1 MQQKTVAITQTGT
14 LGTFAGVFT
23 PSILTIL
30 GIILFLRLGYVI
42 GSSGLM
48 FGLLIIAVANVI
60 SVLTTFSLA
69 AIATNFRVKGGGDYY
84 LISRTLGL
92 EFGGAL
98 GLVLFLAQSV
108 SIAFYCIGFGEVV
121 AGYFPNAPNLLP
133 QLISVVA
140 VTLLFGLAW
149 VGADLATKFQYV
161 VMTFLVLALASFY
174 LGGLEQWNSRLLA
187 QNWTRPQEAEP
198 FWVLFAI
205 FFPAVTGF
213 TQGVSMSGD
222 LKDPVKSLPLGTFI
236 AVGLSILVYVS
247 TAVLF
252 AASRP
257 LATLQSDYGAMADIA
272 RFGFF
277 IDAGVIAATLSS
289 AMASF
294 LGAPRILQSLAKD
307 KIFLFLNP
315 FAHGSGETGNPQR
328 GVLLSAVIAFATIAL
343 GELDLI
349 ARLVSMFFLIS
360 YGLLNYATYYEAR
373 AASPSFRPRFKWYH
387 PNLSLAGAVACL
399 GVMLAIDWEYG
410 IASIA
415 ILFAIYQYLRR
426 TTRPAR
432 WADSQRSHNLQ
443 RVRSLLFEAG
453 SDADHPR
460 DWRPY
465 ILAFSATKERRGRLL
480 EFARWLEGGSGVTTV
495 VQFLEGEGAQGRKT
509 RLSAAAELKKE
520 VRNHR
525 PDIFSR
531 VIVSPNTRISLEV
544 LIQSFGL
551 GPIKA
556 NTILLNW
563 LEEKDNAS
571 LVRTRNYVKYLMSG
585 YRSGCHLVIFYS
597 DQARWEEVEGVEGEK
612 RRIDVWWRG
621 DATSRLMLLLAYLI
635 TRDKKWDGATIRV
648 LAVNY
653 PDSSEESL
661 ADLQATIGESRIDAE
676 LLLVDDAD
684 SRSIAQL
691 SADAQLTFTGFTLK
705 NDGIYDK
712 FGRDIRNIEHA
723 YGLLALVQAGQEVD
737 LDAEPEEGEAGAL
750 AEAQDNLERVK
761 KRLKRAEKE
770 ANEAVGLAKKEMDK
784 IVLGGS
790 LLDHDLTNQ
799 LRLALKA
806 REKAEQAT
814 RKLAREQARVDMAI
828 QETDGAL
835 SGPKEDAADDNEL
848 NTQTGEGDSGP
859 AK

>member
-1 MQQKTVAITQTGT
+1 MQQKTASLPPTGK

-48 FGLLIIAVANVI
+48 FGVLIIAVANVI

-84 LISRTLGL
+84 LISRTLGF

-121 AGYFPNAPNLLP
+121 AGYFPDASPVLP
-133 QLISVVA
+133 QAISALAVA
-140 VTLLFGLAW
+140 LLFLLAW

-161 VMTFLVLALASFY
+161 VMAFLVLALVSFY
-174 LGGLEQWNSRLLA
+174 IGGIEHWDSSLLF
-187 QNWTRPQEAEP
+187 QNWSRPAESAP

-222 LKDPVKSLPLGTFI
+222 LKDPAKSLPLGTFV
-236 AVGLSILVYVS
+236 AVGLSILVYVL
-247 TAVLF
+247 TAVFF
-252 AASRP
+252 AANKP
-257 LATLQSDYGAMADIA
+257 LVTLQDDYGAMADIA
-272 RFGFF
+272 HFSFF
-277 IDAGVIAATLSS
+277 IDTGVIAATLSS

-307 KIFLFLNP
+307 KIFQFLNP
-315 FAHGSGETGNPQR
+315 FAKGSGQTDNPKR
-328 GVLLSAVIAFATIAL
+328 GVLLSAGIAFATIAL

-373 AASPSFRPRFKWYH
+373 AASPSFRPRFGWYH
-387 PNLSLAGAVACL
+387 PHLSLAGAVACL

-410 IASIA
+410 IAAIA

-443 RVRSLLFEAG
+443 RVRALLLEAG
-453 SDADHPR
+453 TDPDHPR

-465 ILAFSATKERRGRLL
+465 ILAFSETRERRGRLL
-480 EFARWLEGGSGVTTV
+480 EFARWLEGGSGLTTV
-495 VQFLEGEGAQGRKT
+495 VQFVEGEGAQARRR
-509 RLSAAAELKKE
+509 RLAVAAELKKE
-520 VRNHR
+520 LLNQRGDV
-525 PDIFSR
+525 FAR
-531 VIVSPNTRISLEV
+531 VIASPDTQISLEV

-563 LEEKDNAS
+563 LEAKEHAPLD
-571 LVRTRNYVKYLMSG
+571 RTRNYVKYLFSG
-585 YRSGCHLVIFYS
+585 YRGGCHLVIFHG
-597 DQARWEEVEGVEGEK
+597 DQRRWAKVEQVDPEQRK
-612 RRIDVWWRG
+612 IDVWWRG
-621 DATSRLMLLLAYLI
+621 DASSRLMLLLAYLT
-635 TRDKKWDGATIRV
+635 TRDKSWSDATIRV
-648 LAVNY
+648 FAVNY
-653 PDSSEESL
+653 PDSSEASYQH
-661 ADLQATIGESRIDAE
+661 LQQTITETRISAE
-676 LLLVDDAD
+676 LQIVEKAGQKSVKEFSGNSELVFLGFSLRSDGVIDMFGD
-684 SRSIAQL
+684 SVHE
-691 SADAQLTFTGFTLK
+691 
-705 NDGIYDK
+705 
-712 FGRDIRNIEHA
+712 IEKLE
-723 YGLLALVQAGQEVD
+723 GLLALVQAGREVD
-737 LDAEPEEGEAGAL
+737 LDAEPEEGEAGEF
-750 AEAQDNLERVK
+750 AEVQDNLERMRQRVEKAEQEASDAVK
-761 KRLKRAEKE
+761 TARQEMEKIE
-770 ANEAVGLAKKEMDK
+770 
-784 IVLGGS
+784 LGGS
-790 LLDHDLTNQ
+790 LLDQEGTGQ
-799 LRLALKA
+799 LKVALQA
-806 REKAEQAT
+806 REKAELAVK
-814 RKLAREQARVDMAI
+814 KLAREQAKVELAVK
-828 QETDGAL
+828 ETDGEQ
-835 SGPKEDAADDNEL
+835 PEPEK
-848 NTQTGEGDSGP
+848 
-859 AK
+859 